1 MIVWA
6 LFDSGNGSYTKGVK
20 KLDEDIE
27 IYPIGIDIENKNHH
41 FINLNLADYSRLF
54 GNNTLFDTLDK
65 LPKPDLIIASPPCE
79 SWSNASAMDRG
90 NACWKQEQGDSLFQ
104 PQEPLSIFTVRDHNG
119 ELCVFNTVEIIKRYK
134 PKYWIIENPAHGR
147 IWQYIE
153 RVLGFE
159 IPFENHTRYNN
170 YDDYPISK
178 PTRFSGNIEL
188 NLKNEKKSNDIKF
201 QDWTKSY
208 NERSNI
214 PLSLVCEILKKVYK
228 GFMSET

>member
-1 MIVWA
+1 M
-6 LFDSGNGSYTKGVK
+6 
-20 KLDEDIE
+20 
-27 IYPIGIDIENKNHH
+27 
-41 FINLNLADYSRLF
+41 
-54 GNNTLFDTLDK
+54 
-65 LPKPDLIIASPPCE
+65 
-79 SWSNASAMDRG
+79 
-90 NACWKQEQGDSLFQ
+90 
-104 PQEPLSIFTVRDHNG
+104 SIFTVRDHKDYDRYQYYPNKQLMKRING

-159 IPFENHTRYNN
+159 IPFENHARYNN

-214 PLSLVCEILKKVYK
+214 PLSLVCEIFEKVYK
-228 GFMSET
+228 EFMSET

>member
-1 MIVWA
+1 M
-6 LFDSGNGSYTKGVK
+6 
-20 KLDEDIE
+20 
-27 IYPIGIDIENKNHH
+27 
-41 FINLNLADYSRLF
+41 
-54 GNNTLFDTLDK
+54 DK

-104 PQEPLSIFTVRDHNG
+104 PQEPLSIFTIRDHKDYDRYQYYPNKQLMKRING

-134 PKYWIIENPAHGR
+134 PRYWIIENPAFGR
-147 IWQYIE
+147 IWEYIE

-188 NLKNEKKSNDIKF
+188 NLRNEKKSNSIKF

-214 PLSLVCEILKKVYK
+214 PLSLACEIFEKVYK
-228 GFMSET
+228 GVMSET